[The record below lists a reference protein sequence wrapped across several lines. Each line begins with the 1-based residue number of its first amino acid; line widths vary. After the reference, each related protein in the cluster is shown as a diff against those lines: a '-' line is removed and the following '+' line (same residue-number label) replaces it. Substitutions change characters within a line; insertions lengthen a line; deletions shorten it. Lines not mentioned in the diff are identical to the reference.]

1 MRNSGFG
8 HGGEVRALA
17 ARAGCAVGELAD
29 FSASINPLGPP
40 DWLRGEVS
48 AALTGL
54 RHYPDPYAGPLCAA
68 AAQRFGCAADEVVA
82 GNGSTELLYA
92 LPRALGLTRALVPA
106 PAYGDYRRACEL
118 AGLAVDALG
127 LDAARAFAPDLERAA
142 AWLREHGPGAAL
154 FLGQPNNPTG
164 RTVDP
169 GAVCAL
175 AREFPAAW
183 VVLDEAFADFVP
195 GLGRLA
201 GARPGN
207 VVVLWSMTKF
217 YGLPGLRLGLGFAA
231 PGVAAGWRAQVP
243 PWSVNGLAQ
252 AVGLRAL
259 GDGEYAARTVAETAR
274 LRAALAGALGALP
287 GLAVLPGEANFLL
300 CRLEGE
306 GADAAALAARL
317 LAGARVAVRVCAN
330 FEGLDGRY
338 FRVAVRGEGENARL
352 VRALGRELGAPAPA
366 VVRRRTPALMVQGC
380 SSNAGK
386 SVLAAA
392 LCRILLREGYAV
404 APFKAQNMSLNSFVT
419 RDGGEMGRA
428 QATQA
433 QACRLEPDVRMNP
446 VLLKPVSDMGSQVIV
461 LGRPVGT
468 MRVGEYVRYKPEAFA
483 RARAAYDALA
493 AEHEVMVLE
502 GAGSPAEINL
512 RAHDMVNMAM
522 AGHARARVLLAGDI
536 DRGGV
541 FAAFTGTMELLAEW
555 ERALVAGFV
564 INRFRG
570 DESLLAPAL
579 GAVTART
586 GVPFAGVVPFLHD
599 LGLPEEDSVSFK
611 SGALDGRPGPGR
623 EVEVVCVDL
632 PHVSNFTDLD
642 ALAGEPDVLL
652 RVARRAGELGQ
663 PHAVV
668 LPGSR
673 NTVADLDWLRAS
685 GLGAELAELAA
696 GGRTEIVGLCGGLQ
710 MLGRTVADP
719 LGLEGGGVCA
729 GLGLLGVD
737 TELAAEKTLV
747 RARARHVPTGQEL
760 AGYEIHHGR
769 TVAVPGGGAGV
780 CVERA
785 DGAAIGYGAPGGLVW
800 GSYLHGLFDA
810 DAFRR
815 EFVDGLR
822 RRAGLAPVGRVVAP
836 YDVEPAL
843 DRLADVVAERLG
855 LATILRAAG
864 LRGAG

>member
-1 MRNSGFG
+1 MRNPGFG

-17 ARAGCAVGELAD
+17 ARAGCEVAELAD

-48 AALTGL
+48 AALSGL

-68 AAQRFGCAADEVVA
+68 AAARFGCAAPEAVA

-106 PAYGDYRRACEL
+106 PGYADYRRACEL
-118 AGLAVDALG
+118 AGLAVDTLP
-127 LDAARAFAPDLERAA
+127 LDAARGFAPDLGRAA
-142 AWLREHGPGAAL
+142 AWLRRHGPGAAV

-169 GAVCAL
+169 EALRAL
-175 AREFPAAW
+175 AREFPGAW
-183 VVLDEAFADFVP
+183 VVVDEAFADFVP

-217 YGLPGLRLGLGFAA
+217 YALPGLRLGLGFAA
-231 PGVAAGWRAQVP
+231 PGVAAAWRAQLP

-259 GDGEYAARTVAETAR
+259 GDGDYARRTLEETAR
-274 LRAALAGALGALP
+274 LRAELAGALEALP
-287 GLAVLPGEANFLL
+287 GLRVFPGEANFLL
-300 CRLEGE
+300 CRLEGA
-306 GADAAALAARL
+306 GADAAALAGRL
-317 LAGARVAVRVCAN
+317 LEGARVAVRVCAN
-330 FEGLDGRY
+330 FEGLDGRH
-338 FRVAVRGEGENARL
+338 FRVAVRGGEDNGRL
-352 VRALGRELGAPAPA
+352 VRALGRELGGPAPA
-366 VVRRRTPALMVQGC
+366 LVRRRTPALMVQGC

-404 APFKAQNMSLNSFVT
+404 APFKSQNMSLNSFVT

-433 QACRLEPDVRMNP
+433 RACRLEPDVRMNP
-446 VLLKPVSDMGSQVIV
+446 VLLKPVSDRGSQVIV

-483 RARAAYDALA
+483 QARAAYDALA
-493 AEHEVMVLE
+493 AEHEVMILE

-522 AGHARARVLLAGDI
+522 AGYARARVLLAGDI

-564 INRFRG
+564 VNRFRG
-570 DESLLAPAL
+570 DESLLGPAL
-579 GAVTART
+579 EAVTART
-586 GVPFAGVVPFLHD
+586 GVPFAGVVPFLPD

-611 SGALDGRPGPGR
+611 SGALDMRPGPGR
-623 EVEVVCVDL
+623 EVEVACVDL

-642 ALAGEPDVLL
+642 ALAGEPDVWL
-652 RVARRAGELGQ
+652 RVVRRAGELGR
-663 PHAVV
+663 PHAVI

-696 GGRTEIVGLCGGLQ
+696 AGRTEIVGLCGGLQ
-710 MLGRTVADP
+710 MLGREVADP
-719 LGLEGGGVCA
+719 LGLEGGGVRP

-737 TELAAEKTLV
+737 TELAGEKTLV
-747 RARARHVPTGQEL
+747 RAAARHVPTGLAL

-769 TVAVPGGGAGV
+769 TVAAPGAGAAV

-785 DGAAIGYGAPGGLVW
+785 DGQPIGFAAPGGLVW

-810 DAFRR
+810 DGFRR
-815 EFVDGLR
+815 TFLDGLR

-843 DRLADVVAERLG
+843 ERLADVVAERLG

-864 LRGAG
+864 LGG